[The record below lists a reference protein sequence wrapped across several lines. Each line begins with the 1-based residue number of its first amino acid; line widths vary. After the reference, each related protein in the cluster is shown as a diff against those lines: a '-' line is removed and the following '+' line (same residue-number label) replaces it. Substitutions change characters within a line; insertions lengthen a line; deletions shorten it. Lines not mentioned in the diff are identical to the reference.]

1 MMKKVLIT
9 AAALAIFSAVPAMA
23 GEWKYND
30 VGWRYEYDNGSYA
43 SNGIVEVEGEK
54 YCFDANGYM
63 VTGWTWVNGAW
74 HYCNSDGRMPA
85 GCWIQDGGRWYRL
98 NEDNSMRTGWYTE
111 GNDQYYLYKAED
123 VYTMRNA
130 VEGAMAVGTINID
143 GVSYFFNTQGD
154 KLGKRVDKMGSRE
167 SNGIK
172 FRYENGVSQWEN
184 INKRGEWIQFTSS
197 EEMAFDLQEQ
207 LIERYENNHSYTSAR
222 EFEDDARKMLKDLI
236 SDEEIEDYINDTL
249 TEQWGQ
255 SYRRKTSND
264 DD

>member
-30 VGWRYEYDNGSYA
+30 VGWYYEYDNGSYA

-63 VTGWTWVNGAW
+63 VTGWTLSKGARQYW
-74 HYCNSDGRMPA
+74 NSDDRMPA

-123 VYTMRNA
+123 VHTMRNA

-249 TEQWGQ
+249 IEQWGQ